1 MSDWRFMSSFAKSN
15 WDQQHKMNCIANKCE
30 DHKFVLVVGS
40 YNLIAQ
46 REAPIVIG
54 LFLLTHSYWVIFYF
68 LFFIFYFFYVN
79 FNFIYGL
86 AWCIIL

>member
-1 MSDWRFMSSFAKSN
+1 MSGFAKSN

-30 DHKFVLVVGS
+30 DHRFVLVVGS

-54 LFLLTHSYWVIFYF
+54 LFYLHIVIGGFF
-68 LFFIFYFFYVN
+68 FFFMSILILFMVWL
-79 FNFIYGL
+79 GV
-86 AWCIIL
+86 